1 MLAAD
6 NAPQREG
13 WPMHFIDDE
22 VVRRAVFERELDDQQ
37 QENGIEK
44 RQLSEAGPMEA
55 GSTLAITNNTT
66 NRQIIKVLQNA
77 IQVSNSDFQSLYSQA
92 EQALIAKM
100 INLLIMSVVG
110 YVAIL
115 LVQLI
120 SFLQAVD
127 GPGAAGLGL
136 ALLFYPIIIVA
147 FVGRVI
153 NLASTFLE
161 IRRIRMLK
169 EATAFDIQLNQGK
182 AIMQDLKK
190 RAKTIRVGNN
200 SIFIEGDNSGKV
212 NTGTTIEIH
221 QGAAAADVLALLLA
235 YTKDNAEANEHA
247 KKIALE
253 MAKPKP
259 NKSLIFA
266 AWSAIVALLP
276 QVKNVVDIATGMAT
290 LLGL

>member
-1 MLAAD
+1 
-6 NAPQREG
+6 
-13 WPMHFIDDE
+13 MHFIDDE
-22 VVRRAVFERELDDQQ
+22 VVRRVVFERELDDEQL
-37 QENGIEK
+37 ENGVGK
-44 RQLSEAGPMEA
+44 RELSEAGPMEA
-55 GSTLAITNNTT
+55 KSILAITNNTT
-66 NRQIIKVLQNA
+66 NRQITKVLHDA
-77 IQVSNSDFQSLYSQA
+77 IQVSNSDFQILYSQA

-110 YVAIL
+110 YVAIT
-115 LVQLI
+115 LVQII
-120 SFLQAVD
+120 SFFQAAD
-127 GPGAAGLGL
+127 GPSAGGLGL
-136 ALLFYPIIIVA
+136 ALLLYPIMIIV

-169 EATAFDIQLNQGK
+169 EAAAFDIQLNQGK

-235 YTKDNAEANEHA
+235 FTKDSAEANEHA
-247 KKIALE
+247 KQIALE

-259 NKSLIFA
+259 NKSLIFS

-276 QVKNVVDIATGMAT
+276 QVKNVVDIATGMTT

>member
-1 MLAAD
+1 
-6 NAPQREG
+6 
-13 WPMHFIDDE
+13 MHFIDDE

-37 QENGIEK
+37 LEDGIGK
-44 RQLSEAGPMEA
+44 RQLSEAGSIEA
-55 GSTLAITNNTT
+55 GSILAITNNTT
-66 NRQIIKVLQNA
+66 NRQITKVLHDA
-77 IQVSNSDFQSLYSQA
+77 IRVSNSDFQILYSWA

-110 YVAIL
+110 YVAIIF
-115 LVQLI
+115 VQVI
-120 SFLQAVD
+120 SFFQAVD
-127 GPGAAGLGL
+127 GSGAANLGL
-136 ALLFYPIIIVA
+136 ALLLYPMMIIV

-169 EATAFDIQLNQGK
+169 EAAAFDIQLNQGK
-182 AIMQDLKK
+182 AIMQDLKN

-247 KKIALE
+247 KQIALE

-259 NKSLIFA
+259 NKRLIFS

-276 QVKNVVDIATGMAT
+276 QVKNVVDIATGMTT